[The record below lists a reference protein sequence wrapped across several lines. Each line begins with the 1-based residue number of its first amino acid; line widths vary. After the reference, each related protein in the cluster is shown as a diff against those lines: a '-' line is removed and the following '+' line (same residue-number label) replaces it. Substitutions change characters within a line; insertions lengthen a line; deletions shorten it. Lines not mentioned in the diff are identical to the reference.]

1 MVGCRPV
8 SAWTRAG
15 RARQG
20 DGRGDRVRGS
30 AGDLPGGAMG
40 APMTYMVDGKQDVA
54 LRVGGGS
61 VPELIA
67 LP

>member
-1 MVGCRPV
+1 MRV
-8 SAWTRAG
+8 
-15 RARQG
+15 ARDKATG
-20 DGRGDRVRGS
+20 EEIASVDLPGICW
-30 AGDLPGGAMG
+30 DLPGGAIG